1 MNNKEKLIPSIF
13 IMIIVIVV
21 WLIKPA
27 HSTEHEWMVGEFA
40 NVIAMCKND
49 AVLRTV
55 ADLYMT
61 KNPYDANEAMKIWTA
76 SIISG
81 ECVSD
86 NNYTFTVLLTEKLKV
101 YKDLYSDGQNGEL
114 WRATVMISG
123 GAVSVYVG
131 MLERKGLFQEHLPSI
146 SL

>member
-1 MNNKEKLIPSIF
+1 MNNKEKLIPGIF
-13 IMIIVIVV
+13 VMIIVIVA

-40 NVIAMCKND
+40 KVIAMCKSD

-76 SIISG
+76 AIISG
-81 ECVSD
+81 ECVQD
-86 NNYTFTVLLTEKLKV
+86 NNYNFTVLLTEKLEV
-101 YKDLYSDGQNGEL
+101 YKDLYSDGKNGEL
-114 WRATVMISG
+114 WEATVMISG
-123 GAVSVYVG
+123 VAVGVYVG
-131 MLERKGLFQEHLPSI
+131 MLERNSLSQEHLPSI